1 LRSRRTRPC
10 RLGSISDPHDRSY
23 DLIVCIEV
31 LEHPPSA
38 YADEMYMTAANERLA
53 LINELDAQLKS
64 IPSLR

>member
-1 LRSRRTRPC
+1 
-10 RLGSISDPHDRSY
+10 
-23 DLIVCIEV
+23 V

-38 YADEMYMTAANERLA
+38 YADEMYMRAANERLA